1 MSQQISSVVPKNLHP
16 MQEAHDGPKGAQE
29 RVAAMMGTNAA
40 SVHLA
45 EAGATVYPSQ
55 FLNALADAGYNANE
69 SGSNAQATSAQGAR

>member
-1 MSQQISSVVPKNLHP
+1 
-16 MQEAHDGPKGAQE
+16 
-29 RVAAMMGTNAA
+29 MMGTNAA

-69 SGSNAQATSAQGAR
+69 SGSSAQATSAQVAR